1 MMLRALKWVA
11 GTVLALVALA
21 AIAVELV
28 SWNFLK
34 PVIIDRVG
42 QATGR
47 GAAIAGDVSLS
58 LLPRPRL
65 SIEGLSLANPDW
77 ARHLRFI
84 EIERLQIAP
93 GLAGL
98 LMGRVELAQVDID
111 APVIHLI
118 GRSEGPPNWILEG
131 IGNNGSADAVGD
143 SVIVG
148 GLAVSNAVIRYRP
161 AGAETA
167 QVFEIPSM
175 RLSDDGDS
183 LSATASVSAGDHEI
197 ELEVDSDSFFIQP
210 GTRESL
216 QGEMR
221 ARAGDSRLNAEF
233 SASQSFPIA
242 QWTSRIEVDVRSV
255 DRWAGL
261 VPGLPNTDIGA
272 LMLSASLQRSG
283 SVWTAERIEITAME
297 SSLEGRISLNAGEHV
312 PVVEGALESRSINV
326 AALQAA
332 MGSDESR
339 IAIDSL
345 PVLPPLAGTVEL
357 EIAQIAGMAVVFTDF
372 SARLELADRRLAAEQ
387 LSFAVAGGKVEGA
400 AEVTSAPDSL
410 QAGLDL
416 SAADIRFGDVAS
428 GLEAAGRMPEGML
441 QGRLK
446 GRLAASLGPIDRASL
461 EQAGSPTA
469 MLASNLRLPHAEFS
483 FEGNRF
489 EDGAEDATR
498 LSINADVSPESTVPS
513 LSVSGVVASRPLDVN
528 IAGDRLADF
537 ESGSAYALKA
547 RASSGGLALAVDTTL
562 EAVLQPAEFSGHVS
576 VHAENGREL
585 ERWTGRPVMA
595 LPAFDVTAR
604 LQRRGELWTAE
615 PFRIEIAETD
625 LQGQLRFSASE
636 RPRFDAELTTET
648 LDLAGLSRLS
658 RHASRQASLQAG
670 TPSDGNAESSAAR
683 GVVDLSVLRSFN
695 ASLALS
701 ATEVA
706 LPGAPA
712 LRQFELAGTLVGG
725 ELNVDSLGFE
735 LAGGTVALQGSMD
748 VNSLPASARVEA
760 RFSDLALG
768 RMADTFTP
776 LEERLG
782 LLSGE
787 LQASVTQSLA
797 DDLRDDVI
805 APVIGRL
812 KIEPSTLQF
821 ADAEAGTELR
831 ISAQTRG
838 LEDGEQR
845 FELDGR
851 GTYDGEALS
860 IRFRGDALLDARLPD
875 RPYSVDLDA
884 RAVESRIELDGTLLR
899 PLLLAGMD
907 LDLSLKGPNPE
918 RLSRLLGVP
927 LPELP
932 PYELTGRLGLD
943 KGQWS
948 LSDFDGAVGDS
959 DLRGRL
965 TFDAAASP
973 PRLTGRLRSDSLD
986 IEDFGEIFGVEAGA
1000 GEQETV
1006 AASGEG
1012 QVGDEPRGRYVL
1024 PDGPFA
1030 GDAWR
1035 QVDADVRYRGA
1046 SVRAGDVPLS
1056 EVVLDFRLKD
1066 GVGKF
1071 APVGF
1076 GVGDGRLD
1084 FTLTLDANEDPP
1096 SGTLGVRVRA
1106 VDLRDALRDW
1116 DLAEDSV
1123 GVVAAEGKFWVRG
1136 RSVAALLGSAD
1147 GGLVMLMAE
1156 GRLDA
1161 LLVELAGL
1169 DAGQAFLAW
1178 VGDPDAVPINCAYV
1192 DLQSRQGTIGLD
1204 TFVIDTPDTIFT
1216 AGGVVDMSEER
1227 ADVSILAHPRDAS
1240 VLVGR
1245 TPLHVAGTFD
1255 EIGVGIHAGELGV
1268 RVGASAGLGAVAG
1281 PVAALLPLLDIG
1293 DNEGKGY
1300 CQGLASRT
1308 LDAIE
1313 GRESFQ

>member
-1 MMLRALKWVA
+1 MIRRALKWTMGA
-11 GTVLALVALA
+11 LLALAALA

-34 PVIIDRVG
+34 PAIADRIE

-47 GAAIAGDVSLS
+47 EAVIGGDVSLS

-65 SIEGLSLANPDW
+65 SIESLSLANPAW
-77 ARHLRFI
+77 ARHPRFI
-84 EIERLQIAP
+84 EIEKLQIAP
-93 GLAGL
+93 GLVGL
-98 LMGRVELAQVDID
+98 LMGRVNLAQVDVD
-111 APVIHLI
+111 APLI
-118 GRSEGPPNWILEG
+118 RLTARSDGAPNWVLEG
-131 IGNNGSADAVGD
+131 VGNDGSADAVGD

-161 AGAETA
+161 PGAETDR
-167 QVFEIPSM
+167 VFEIPSL
-175 RLSDDGDS
+175 RLGDDGDS
-183 LSATASVSAGDHEI
+183 LSASAIISAGDQEI
-197 ELEVDSDSFFIQP
+197 ELEAETDSLFAQF
-210 GTRESL
+210 GARESF
-216 QGEMR
+216 QGEIR
-221 ARAGDSRLNAEF
+221 ARAGDSRMRAEF
-233 SASQSFPIA
+233 SASGPSPLEH
-242 QWTSRIEVDVRSV
+242 WDSRVEVDLQSDLQPVIRRA
-255 DRWAGL
+255 DL
-261 VPGLPNTDIGA
+261 MPGMPAQNIGP
-272 LMLSASLQRSG
+272 LMLTASLQRSG
-283 SVWTAERIEITAME
+283 PVWKAERIEMTVME
-297 SSLEGRISLNAGEHV
+297 SSLKGRLSLDVGEEV

-357 EIAQIAGMAVVFTDF
+357 EIAQIAGMAMVFTDF
-372 SARLELADRRLAAEQ
+372 SARLELAERRLAAEQ

-428 GLEAAGRMPEGML
+428 GLEAAGRMPEGTL

-469 MLASNLRLPHAEFS
+469 MLASNFRLPHAEFS

-489 EDGAEDATR
+489 EDGVEDATR

-513 LSVSGVVASRPLDVN
+513 VSVSGVVASRPLDLN
-528 IAGDRLADF
+528 IEGDPLADF
-537 ESGSAYALKA
+537 ESGSGYALKA

-562 EAVLQPAEFSGHVS
+562 EAVVQPAEFSGHVS
-576 VHAENGREL
+576 VHAENGRDL

-595 LPAFDVTAR
+595 LPAFDVTAG

-658 RHASRQASLQAG
+658 RQASSQAG
-670 TPSDGNAESSAAR
+670 TPSHGNAESSAAR
-683 GVVDLSVLRSFN
+683 GVVDLSVLRSFD
-695 ASLALS
+695 ATLDLS
-701 ATEVA
+701 ASEVA
-706 LPGAPA
+706 LPDLPA
-712 LRQFELAGTLVGG
+712 LRQFELDGTLDGG

-748 VNSLPASARVEA
+748 VNSLPASARMEA

-787 LQASVTQSLA
+787 LHAIVTQSL
-797 DDLRDDVI
+797 DDAVRDDVI

-831 ISAQTRG
+831 ITAQTRG
-838 LEDGEQR
+838 LEDGEQQ
-845 FELDGR
+845 FEMDGR
-851 GTYDGEALS
+851 GTYDGDALS

-899 PLLLAGMD
+899 PLSLAGMD
-907 LDLSLKGPNPE
+907 LELLLKGPGPE

-932 PYELTGRLGLD
+932 RYELSGRLGLD
-943 KGQWS
+943 DGRWS
-948 LSDFDGAVGDS
+948 LSNFDGTVGES

-965 TFDAAASP
+965 QFDAGVSP

-986 IEDFGEIFGVEAGA
+986 IEDFGEIFGVERGSEAAG
-1000 GEQETV
+1000 TI
-1006 AASGEG
+1006 AASEEGRAQGE
-1012 QVGDEPRGRYVL
+1012 DRYVL

-1035 QVDADVRYRGA
+1035 QVNADVQYRGA

-1056 EVVLDFRLKD
+1056 EVVVDFRLKD
-1066 GVGKF
+1066 GMGKF
-1071 APVGF
+1071 EPVGF

-1084 FTLTLDANEDPP
+1084 FTLALDANQDPP
-1096 SGTLGVRVRA
+1096 TGTLGVRVRS

-1116 DLAEDSV
+1116 DLAEESV
-1123 GVVAAEGKFWVRG
+1123 GIIAAEGKFWVRG

-1147 GGLVMLMAE
+1147 GGLVILMAE
-1156 GRLDA
+1156 GSLDA

-1169 DAGQAFLAW
+1169 DAGEAFLSW
-1178 VGDPDAVPINCAYV
+1178 VGERDTVPINCTYV
-1192 DLQSRQGTIGLD
+1192 DLQSRQGSVRFD
-1204 TFVIDTPDTIFT
+1204 TFVVDTPDTIFT
-1216 AGGVVDMSEER
+1216 AGGHVDMNDER
-1227 ADVSILAHPRDAS
+1227 VDVSIIAHPRDAS

-1245 TPLHVAGTFD
+1245 TPLHVGGTFD
-1255 EIGVGIHAGELGV
+1255 AIEVGIHGGELGV
-1268 RVGASAGLGAVAG
+1268 RAGASAALGAIGG
-1281 PVAALLPLLDIG
+1281 PLGALLPLLDVG

-1308 LDAIE
+1308 LDAIKVS
-1313 GRESFQ
+1313 GPSQ